1 MIKYRS
7 WYCWLDSLEYW
18 IGLPSAVF
26 AFLLTVPV
34 FIFTFL
40 SCMHETNCY
49 NSSTCMSGKS
59 TTIKSDLFYVVFKC
73 RINQLQSC
81 EKLELSVEAQMY
93 NLLSILRMGKLWWL
107 RWTHEF
113 LVPQHLHQRQLDFPL
128 PKWRQSFQLATP
140 LIRYPMISQR
150 RHLLVL
156 SPPLTTLSQRSK
168 VFALLLADI
177 MTESSCCLW
186 KCEILRT

>member
-1 MIKYRS
+1 
-7 WYCWLDSLEYW
+7 
-18 IGLPSAVF
+18 
-26 AFLLTVPV
+26 
-34 FIFTFL
+34 
-40 SCMHETNCY
+40 
-49 NSSTCMSGKS
+49 
-59 TTIKSDLFYVVFKC
+59 
-73 RINQLQSC
+73 
-81 EKLELSVEAQMY
+81 
-93 NLLSILRMGKLWWL
+93 
-107 RWTHEF
+107 
-113 LVPQHLHQRQLDFPL
+113 
-128 PKWRQSFQLATP
+128 